1 MASRRDRG
9 DGVTVPFQGGSA
21 MPRRSLETRLHAGSP
36 GQSHG
41 GRRAARA
48 AGPSSSVV
56 PDWWRPECLDT
67 ATPDRNAPLAYD
79 AIQHGEVTASR
90 CPGGRGTRGAPGGW
104 PARAQALPSS
114 AWIRGQGAVWA
125 GRETFARTPHQ
136 LPRLDAM
143 RSAFQGLRRSTG
155 RANVSRQ
162 ADHRAPGGAPA
173 IRPRDWLLRAVAS
186 LDRRAA
192 LPARLHGDQE
202 LLNVMGRNTQ
212 RLADGAHGVVG
223 RPPPAILDIREGLWR
238 DARHIREIANA
249 QEPIR
254 APLS

>member
-155 RANVSRQ
+155 AQMSHARLITARPVALRRFALGIGYFAPSRASTAGLRCPR
-162 ADHRAPGGAPA
+162 DSMA
-173 IRPRDWLLRAVAS
+173 IRNS
-186 LDRRAA
+186 
-192 LPARLHGDQE
+192 
-202 LLNVMGRNTQ
+202 
-212 RLADGAHGVVG
+212 
-223 RPPPAILDIREGLWR
+223 
-238 DARHIREIANA
+238 
-249 QEPIR
+249 
-254 APLS
+254 